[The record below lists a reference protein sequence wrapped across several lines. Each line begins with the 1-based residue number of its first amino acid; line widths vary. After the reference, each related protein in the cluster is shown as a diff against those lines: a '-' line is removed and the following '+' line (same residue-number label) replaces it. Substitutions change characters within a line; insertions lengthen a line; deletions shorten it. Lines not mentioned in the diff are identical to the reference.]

1 MRKLFRT
8 ILRYVQE
15 NKFEARLLSNIDW
28 PILLMV
34 WGISLFGVVSIFA
47 ATASSTAGVGE
58 TLMETIKLHPITYAR
73 LQLIWI
79 LVGVVAMAAMCY
91 FSYRLYGELANI
103 IYWANIALLVTVLLF
118 ARVGRGGMQAFF
130 EWGGGERGIQPSEF
144 GKIAIIIALAKLF
157 SMRKRPIR
165 TLRELFPVL
174 VYVGLPLIL
183 IVLQPDVGTAL
194 VYAFVFALLILI
206 SGTNFR
212 IIGGILMIGAMMIVV
227 LWGVMNSGG
236 ENFRFTRILIWLEP
250 ENYPDDAMQVV
261 NAQIALGSGGLFGKG
276 LVSEGSF
283 ASLGYIADD
292 HTDMIFAVVCEAFG
306 FVGGGALILAYLL
319 LIMRMVRHALRMQD
333 AFGSYIIF
341 GVVGMLLFHI
351 MENICM
357 VIGLL
362 PVTGIPLPFVS
373 YGGSS
378 YLTNI
383 LGIGLVENVIMRQKQ
398 HGMPEGKVKAVKI

>member
-1 MRKLFRT
+1 MRKIFRN

-28 PILLMV
+28 PILLLV
-34 WGISLFGVVSIFA
+34 WGISLFGVVAIFA

-58 TLMETIKLHPITYAR
+58 TLMETIRLHPTNYAR

-79 LVGVVAMAAMCY
+79 CVGAVAMAAICY
-91 FSYRLYGELANI
+91 FSYKLYGQLADL
-103 IYWANIALLVTVLLF
+103 IYWANIALLITVLLF
-118 ARVGRGGMQAFF
+118 AQVGRGGMQAFF
-130 EWGGGERGIQPSEF
+130 AWGGGTRGIQPSEF

-157 SMRKRPIR
+157 STRKKPIR

-174 VYVGLPLIL
+174 MYVGLPLIL
-183 IVLQPDVGTAL
+183 IILQPDVGTAL
-194 VYAFVFALLILI
+194 VYAFVFAVLILI

-212 IIGGILMIGAMMIVV
+212 IIGGVLMIAAMLVV
-227 LWGVMNSGG
+227 VVWGVMNSGG

-250 ENYPDDAMQVV
+250 ENYPEDAMQVV
-261 NAQIALGSGGLFGKG
+261 NAQIALGSGGFFGKG
-276 LVSEGSF
+276 IVSEGSF

-319 LIMRMVRHALRMQD
+319 LILRMVRHAVRIQD
-333 AFGSYIIF
+333 GFGSYIIF

-383 LGIGLVENVIMRQKQ
+383 MGIGLVENVIMRQKQ
-398 HGMPEGKVKAVKI
+398 HDMPEQKIKAVKI